1 MTGSALALWCA
12 CVAAEGVALVMAV
25 RRWGCSSP
33 APMSVARPN
42 PSHEHDSNLRPIV
55 ALLAF
60 AVAEDVAVR
69 LLNDL
74 VIAPSSRPLHGLA
87 RGAYHVADALV
98 MGWPL
103 GLAWATWRLFAATSS
118 GFSASSERLKSEGL
132 DPQKAKT
139 AQPLDVLGAAYVGF
153 LVALVG
159 LHPLGAA
166 STSRALLA
174 WEVVAL
180 GFAVVAIVRGWRRAV
195 RGEAAWTVAH
205 GVLLV
210 LVPVEVAVCA
220 IGPFARPDVFS
231 AWHVARWQYLA
242 AFAIVAGML
251 GVRRAR

>member
-1 MTGSALALWCA
+1 
-12 CVAAEGVALVMAV
+12 
-25 RRWGCSSP
+25 
-33 APMSVARPN
+33 MSVARPN

-60 AVAEDVAVR
+60 AVVEDVAVR

-74 VIAPSSRPLHGLA
+74 VIAPAPRPLHGLA
-87 RGAYHVADALV
+87 LVAYFVSTALV
-98 MGWPL
+98 MAWP
-103 GLAWATWRLFAATSS
+103 GALAWAAWRVFV
-118 GFSASSERLKSEGL
+118 
-132 DPQKAKT
+132 PQKQNGPDRSEPFGFLFRRSRCGT
-139 AQPLDVLGAAYVGF
+139 LNLRPLAGPVKPFDVLAAVYVGF

-159 LHPLGAA
+159 LHPLGVAN
-166 STSRALLA
+166 TSRALLA
-174 WEVVAL
+174 WEAVAL
-180 GFAVVAIVRGWRRAV
+180 TFAVVAIVKGWRRAV

-210 LVPVEVAVCA
+210 LVPVEAAVVA

-251 GVRRAR
+251 GVRRRARPLAG